1 MKKVLYGHA
10 KYAHLCYEKVTKW
23 FLRLRFCGEQGEPLL
38 VYSQDCDFKLYMD
51 YFLFWERS
59 QSDIDKYVKSYKADG
74 HSYNWEQSKGESV
87 SELLGI
93 DTNAFD
99 DGGFQFDQNLLIKKS
114 WKPKVWIFIMSLK
127 LPPRLRHILG

>member
-1 MKKVLYGHA
+1 
-10 KYAHLCYEKVTKW
+10 
-23 FLRLRFCGEQGEPLL
+23 
-38 VYSQDCDFKLYMD
+38 MD

-99 DGGFQFDQNLLIKKS
+99 DGGFQFDQNLLIKKVLEA
-114 WKPKVWIFIMSLK
+114 KGMDIYNEFKTTTKVEA
-127 LPPRLRHILG
+127 HLGTDENVTDSNRYFQN